1 MFRLFQLDVP
11 RSEFDAVNEM
21 GWTEAMAK
29 FPRVEAHMAL
39 TTSGSEGWVSS
50 LISISN
56 MSLTSMCVIL
66 RTLSGSQ

>member
-29 FPRVEAHMAL
+29 FPV
-39 TTSGSEGWVSS
+39 
-50 LISISN
+50 
-56 MSLTSMCVIL
+56 L
-66 RTLSGSQ
+66 RAQADY